1 MFYLL
6 MKSDLPMGST
16 ATTTF
21 ADSRK
26 DTGVRFG
33 QDRLVMIENCDL
45 IVSNN
50 RLFLINQSLKDL
62 SRLDESMVDQRGW
75 HDIIYYADYWS
86 K

>member
-26 DTGVRFG
+26 DTGVRFR
-33 QDRLVMIENCDL
+33 QDRLVMIEYCDL
-45 IVSNN
+45 FVSNN
-50 RLFLINQSLKDL
+50 RLFLINQGLIDL
-62 SRLDESMVDQRGW
+62 SRLDKSMVDQR
-75 HDIIYYADYWS
+75 A
-86 K
+86 